1 MNCLTCH
8 QPHAGNEPGM
18 LVKDQK
24 NDMNFC
30 KTCHVNGLD
39 LTDVRTGGK

>member
-1 MNCLTCH
+1 
-8 QPHAGNEPGM
+8 M

-30 KTCHVNGLD
+30 KTCHTNGLD
-39 LTDVRTGGK
+39 LTDVRVGGK